1 MRRTG
6 PPAQRRLHTAS
17 ATGNWLSSAL
27 RHTGRGQ
34 FSGESTTKT
43 FPSSLAFG
51 LAAALA
57 ATAPVLAST
66 VSSTNF
72 SATSTSSTLDQ
83 SCKMMDYGSAKL
95 EGECNKV
102 TDDGVD
108 SGNATTLSLDTY
120 VTCNEGNELA
130 WGSGGLTSA
139 TGLDVT
145 LSSTGSQYVLTGTC
159 SSGGSASEL
168 NLRARISNNTA
179 TGTFQY
185 TAPSN

>member
-1 MRRTG
+1 MKT
-6 PPAQRRLHTAS
+6 L
-17 ATGNWLSSAL
+17 LSAL
-27 RHTGRGQ
+27 
-34 FSGESTTKT
+34 
-43 FPSSLAFG
+43 G
-51 LAAALA
+51 LASALA
-57 ATAPVLAST
+57 ATAPALAST
-66 VSSTNF
+66 VDSTNF
-72 SATSTSSTLDQ
+72 SESSTSSTLDQ

-95 EGECNKV
+95 QGECNKV
-102 TDDGVD
+102 TDDGVE
-108 SGNATTLSLDTY
+108 SGNATTLGLDTY

-139 TGLDVT
+139 TGLDVS

-159 SSGGSASEL
+159 SGGSASEL